1 MSENLLHIEKNLESE
16 SSTLSQEIPESNLS
30 LKKQKELENLIPF
43 TKKWRVK
50 LYILNENGK
59 WDDRGIGQVFCANE
73 VEEESKLD
81 GGKQNFAQMTKK
93 LIMLKEKTNEII
105 FNIDIIKENADF
117 HNQRGSILTWKK
129 AGTFGEDNVAISF
142 QEKEGIL
149 EILKNIEIVKG
160 NNFSEEELLKEDQND
175 FNLEVDI
182 ENLPNLVR
190 ELGINMNEQ
199 KLSDFILC
207 LNETNFEFIKKLGK
221 LLNDEEKKV
230 EELKSSVSF
239 SSLETNISLNMKK
252 DSKNE
257 NIKEVTEKNINNDTN
272 KKIINK
278 AYFNENIN
286 YIFNIIKN
294 LILIGDK
301 DLLELLFD
309 DECYLITFGALEHDP
324 QTNKNVPHR
333 KYFKEI
339 VKFKNPLNIKEPCL
353 LKKINQNLRLTY
365 LRDTAFGRLMEENTN
380 RTINNII
387 QMNNNDIIQFFINNK
402 EYLDK
407 IFEQLKSDDILI
419 KKEFILFL
427 SELIS
432 CSKTVI
438 QSRVTFNE
446 ILCQNG
452 ILSILEEL
460 IEDNPKNI
468 QNDKNKE
475 IKELININAVE
486 IFISI
491 LSAVPLLIIKYLIEN
506 EGKMMNKLTYLLLY
520 HNNFGVKYE
529 VSQIFKTLIEN
540 NGEPCD
546 KKLFFNFSLD
556 KFKNYLMNSYSFTP
570 ENKNDISSTIQIIIE
585 IFIAWINNMG
595 FDCQFWLEKY
605 QINSILIKLLNE
617 NNKIVNLYAI
627 KLLKIILENSEH
639 YICIKILSNDLCKIL
654 INLFK
659 DNLKKNNIISSC
671 LMNFFDSISQN
682 DIYILNII
690 MNNSS
695 QFFYEN
701 KEYFKNIILRY
712 ERKTT
717 PKRKLLKFLNINT
730 ISEESFKEIEPLFHC
745 ETDNSKENE
754 IEDNFNFYY
763 DTELKEEDKEDD
775 SLYKNDDLFYVQN
788 NLENGIEF
796 LNKKRYPE
804 RVVDDNDNEDND
816 DLLCE
821 VEPLN
826 RRLNNYGNNYYK
838 NINIY
843 NNEKLKNKR
852 HNDMGLKEINNDIYK
867 NFEENEDIF

>member
-105 FNIDIIKENADF
+105 FNIDIRKENADF

-129 AGTFGEDNVAISF
+129 DGTFGEDNAAISF

-221 LLNDEEKKV
+221 LLNDEEKKL
-230 EELKSSVSF
+230 EEMKSSSSF
-239 SSLETNISLNMKK
+239 SSLETNITVNMKK
-252 DSKNE
+252 EIKNE
-257 NIKEVTEKNINNDTN
+257 NNNGVNEKIINNDTN

-278 AYFNENIN
+278 SFFSENFN
-286 YIFNIIKN
+286 YIFNIFKN

-301 DLLELLFD
+301 DLLELLLN
-309 DECYLITFGALEHDP
+309 DECYLITFGALEHDA
-324 QTNKNVPHR
+324 QTNKIIPHR

-339 VKFKNPLNIKEPCL
+339 VKFKNPLNINEPYL

-365 LRDTAFGRLMEENTN
+365 LRDTALGRLMDENTN
-380 RTINNII
+380 RAINNII
-387 QMNNNDIIQFFINNK
+387 QINNNEIIQFFINNE
-402 EYLDK
+402 EYLDRL
-407 IFEQLKSDDILI
+407 FSQLKSEDILI
-419 KKEFILFL
+419 KKESILFL
-427 SELIS
+427 SELMS
-432 CSKTVI
+432 CSKNVV
-438 QSRVTFNE
+438 QNRVTFNE
-446 ILCQNG
+446 ILCKKG
-452 ILSILEEL
+452 ILLILNEL

-468 QNDKNKE
+468 KIDKNKE

-491 LSAVPLLIIKYLIEN
+491 LSLVPLLISQYLMEN
-506 EGKMMNKLTYLLLY
+506 DGKLMIQLTNLLLY
-520 HNNFGVKYE
+520 HTNFGVKYE

-540 NGEPCD
+540 NGEIYD
-546 KKLFFNFSLD
+546 KKLFFNFSID
-556 KFKNYLMNSYSFTP
+556 KFINYLKISYPSTQ
-570 ENKNDISSTIQIIIE
+570 ENKSDISSTIQIIIE
-585 IFIAWINNMG
+585 IFMAWINNIG
-595 FDCQFWLEKY
+595 FDSQFWIEKN
-605 QINSILIKLLNE
+605 QINLIIINLLKE
-617 NNKIVNLYAI
+617 NNKIVNLYVI
-627 KLLKIILENSEH
+627 KLLKIILENCEH
-639 YICIKILSNDLCKIL
+639 YICIKILSYDLCQIL

-659 DNLKKNNIISSC
+659 
-671 LMNFFDSISQN
+671 
-682 DIYILNII
+682 
-690 MNNSS
+690 
-695 QFFYEN
+695 
-701 KEYFKNIILRY
+701 
-712 ERKTT
+712 
-717 PKRKLLKFLNINT
+717 
-730 ISEESFKEIEPLFHC
+730 
-745 ETDNSKENE
+745 
-754 IEDNFNFYY
+754 
-763 DTELKEEDKEDD
+763 
-775 SLYKNDDLFYVQN
+775 
-788 NLENGIEF
+788 
-796 LNKKRYPE
+796 
-804 RVVDDNDNEDND
+804 
-816 DLLCE
+816 
-821 VEPLN
+821 
-826 RRLNNYGNNYYK
+826 
-838 NINIY
+838 
-843 NNEKLKNKR
+843 
-852 HNDMGLKEINNDIYK
+852 
-867 NFEENEDIF
+867 